1 MKKQL
6 LLLVL
11 IFAACLHADEL
22 SFADSLYGRGEYYRA
37 ITEYYRCM
45 FKGEYRDY
53 CHSRIRECYLE
64 GGDYAGLLDYL
75 DGNMAREDR
84 LYVALANLKQDRPDV
99 ASIVSDDALDPA
111 KSLIYSLSEAY
122 RGRYTVAEERLSK
135 MSDPAYTNL
144 RSDVARIVRENKELD
159 FRSPLLAGILGVVP
173 GLGYAYTGAWQTALS
188 SLLTNA
194 ILLGAAYELS
204 EKHLYFSAV
213 SVGAVG
219 LGFYLGNIYGSAN
232 AAAKRNK
239 KLRKQHLDQYLDNIF
254 RGILQNR

>member
-1 MKKQL
+1 MKKLL

-37 ITEYYRCM
+37 ITEYYRCL
-45 FKGEYRDY
+45 FRGENSDY
-53 CHSRIRECYLE
+53 CHSRIRDCYLE
-64 GGDYAGLLDYL
+64 GGDFPGLLDYL
-75 DGNMAREDR
+75 DGNLDGEDR

-99 ASIVSDDALDPA
+99 AAIVSDDTLDPA
-111 KSLIYSLSEAY
+111 KSLIYCLSEAY
-122 RGRYTVAEERLSK
+122 RGRYSVAEERLSQV
-135 MSDPAYTNL
+135 SDPPYVNL
-144 RSDVARIVRENKELD
+144 RNEVARIVRENKELD

-173 GLGYAYTGAWQTALS
+173 GLGYAYTGSWQTALS

-194 ILLGAAYELS
+194 ILMGAAYELAN
-204 EKHLYFSAV
+204 KQLYFSAA

-239 KLRKQHLDQYLDNIF
+239 TLRKQHLDQYLDAIF
-254 RGILQNR
+254 LEIIQNR